1 MQRVEMWR
9 KLVGA
14 MSSKMDERV
23 KICGRR
29 KGSAEERRM
38 GGRKG
43 FVLAEKSFNP
53 TSRIE
58 KTWELNDFEK
68 VSSARS

>member
-1 MQRVEMWR
+1 M
-9 KLVGA
+9 
-14 MSSKMDERV
+14 
-23 KICGRR
+23 
-29 KGSAEERRM
+29 AEERRM